1 MKDYTFLDF
10 DRIVQLNKL
19 AVNTFGGSNGI
30 RDKGLIE
37 SAIYQPQASFGDQY
51 LHENLYHMA
60 AAYYYHISESQGF
73 SDGNKRTG
81 FLALFAFLKLNGCD
95 LTIPDDYLWPFLLD
109 VASGSKDK
117 EALSDFLTDNVT
129 CKDNDN

>member
-10 DRIVQLNKL
+10 DRIVQLNRL
-19 AVNTFGGSNGI
+19 AVKTFGGSDGV
-30 RDKGLIE
+30 RDRGLIE
-37 SAIYQPQASFGDQY
+37 SAIYQPQASFGEQY
-51 LHENLYHMA
+51 LHETIYQMA

-95 LTIPDDYLWPFLLD
+95 LTIPDDYLWPILLE
-109 VASGSKDK
+109 VASGKKSKG
-117 EALSDFLTDNVT
+117 ELADFLTENVT
-129 CKDNDN
+129 CKD

>member
-1 MKDYTFLDF
+1 MTKAYTFLEF
-10 DRIVQLNKL
+10 DRIVQLNRL
-19 AVNTFGGSNGI
+19 AVKTFGGSDGV

-37 SAIYQPQASFGDQY
+37 SAINQPQASFGEQY
-51 LHENLYHMA
+51 LHETIHHMA

-95 LTIPDDYLWPFLLD
+95 LTIPDDYLWPILLE
-109 VASGSKDK
+109 VASGKKSKG
-117 EALSDFLTDNVT
+117 ELADFLTENVT
-129 CKDNDN
+129 C

>member
-10 DRIVQLNKL
+10 NRIVQLNRL
-19 AVNTFGGSNGI
+19 AVKTFGGSEGI

-37 SAIYQPQASFGDQY
+37 SAISQPQASFGGEY
-51 LHENLYHMA
+51 LHQNLYLMA
-60 AAYYYHISESQGF
+60 AAYFFHISESQGF

-95 LTIPDDYLWPFLLD
+95 LTIPDDYLWPVLME
-109 VASGSKDK
+109 VANGLRGKS
-117 EALSDFLTDNVT
+117 ELAEFLTNNVT
-129 CKDNDN
+129 CKGQ

>member
-10 DRIVQLNKL
+10 DRIVQLNRL
-19 AVNTFGGSNGI
+19 AVKTFGGSDGV
-30 RDKGLIE
+30 RDRGLIE
-37 SAIYQPQASFGDQY
+37 SAIYQPQASFGEQY
-51 LHENLYHMA
+51 LHETIYQMA

-95 LTIPDDYLWPFLLD
+95 LTIPDDYLWPILLD
-109 VASGSKDK
+109 VASGTKSKG
-117 EALSDFLTDNVT
+117 ELADFLTENVT
-129 CKDNDN
+129 CKDQ

>member
-10 DRIVQLNKL
+10 DRIVQLNRL
-19 AVNTFGGSNGI
+19 AVKTFGGSDGV
-30 RDKGLIE
+30 RDRGLIE
-37 SAIYQPQASFGDQY
+37 SAIYQPQASFGEQY
-51 LHENLYHMA
+51 LHETIYQMA

-95 LTIPDDYLWPFLLD
+95 LTIPDDYLWPILLE
-109 VASGSKDK
+109 VASGAKSKG
-117 EALSDFLTDNVT
+117 ELADFLTENVT
-129 CKDNDN
+129 CKD

>member
-10 DRIVQLNKL
+10 DRIVQLNRL
-19 AVNTFGGSNGI
+19 AVKTFGGSDGV

-37 SAIYQPQASFGDQY
+37 SAIYQPQASFGEQY
-51 LHENLYHMA
+51 LHETIYQMA

-95 LTIPDDYLWPFLLD
+95 LTIPDDYLWPILLE
-109 VASGSKDK
+109 VASGVKSKG
-117 EALSDFLTDNVT
+117 ELADFLTENVT
-129 CKDNDN
+129 CKD

>member
-10 DRIVQLNKL
+10 DRIVQLNRL
-19 AVNTFGGSNGI
+19 AVKTFGGSDGV

-37 SAIYQPQASFGDQY
+37 SAIYQPQASFGEQY
-51 LHENLYHMA
+51 LHETIYQMA

-95 LTIPDDYLWPFLLD
+95 LTIPDDYLWPILLE
-109 VASGSKDK
+109 VASGKKSKG
-117 EALSDFLTDNVT
+117 ELADFLTENVT
-129 CKDNDN
+129 CKD

>member
-10 DRIVQLNKL
+10 DRIVQLNRL
-19 AVNTFGGSNGI
+19 AVKTFGGSDGV

-37 SAIYQPQASFGDQY
+37 SAIYQPQASFGNQY
-51 LHENLYHMA
+51 LHETIYQMA

-95 LTIPDDYLWPFLLD
+95 LTIPDDYLWPILIE
-109 VASGSKDK
+109 VASGTKSKA
-117 EALSDFLTDNVT
+117 ELADFLTENVT
-129 CKDNDN
+129 CKD

>member
-10 DRIVQLNKL
+10 DRIVQLNRL
-19 AVNTFGGSNGI
+19 AVKTFGGSDGV

-37 SAIYQPQASFGDQY
+37 SAIYQPQASIGEQY
-51 LHENLYHMA
+51 LHETIYQMA

-95 LTIPDDYLWPFLLD
+95 LTIPDDYLWPFLLE
-109 VASGSKDK
+109 VASGTKSKG
-117 EALSDFLTDNVT
+117 ELANFLTENVT
-129 CKDNDN
+129 CKD

>member
-10 DRIVQLNKL
+10 DRIVQLNRL
-19 AVNTFGGSNGI
+19 AVKTFGGSDGV

-37 SAIYQPQASFGDQY
+37 SAIYQPQASIGDQY
-51 LHENLYHMA
+51 LHETIYQMA

-95 LTIPDDYLWPFLLD
+95 LTIPDDYLWPMLLE
-109 VASGSKDK
+109 VASGTKSKG
-117 EALSDFLTDNVT
+117 ELADFLTENVT
-129 CKDNDN
+129 CKD

>member
-10 DRIVQLNKL
+10 ERIVQLNKL
-19 AVNTFGGSNGI
+19 AINTFGGSDGV

-37 SAIYQPQASFGDQY
+37 SAINQPQASFGGQY
-51 LHENLYHMA
+51 LHENKYQMA

-81 FLALFAFLKLNGCD
+81 FLALFAFLRLNGCD
-95 LTIPDDYLWPFLLD
+95 LTIPDEYLWPVLIE
-109 VASGSKDK
+109 VANGQKNK
-117 EALSDFLTDNVT
+117 TNLADFLTENVT
-129 CKDNDN
+129 CKD